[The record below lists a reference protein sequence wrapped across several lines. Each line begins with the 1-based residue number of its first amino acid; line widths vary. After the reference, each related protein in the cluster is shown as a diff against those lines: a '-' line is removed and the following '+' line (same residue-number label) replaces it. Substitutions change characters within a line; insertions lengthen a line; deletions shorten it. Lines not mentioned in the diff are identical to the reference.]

1 MCDELSKRFPPEDV
15 KKRVIAA
22 VLALYRHDREL
33 LDIGANERSITHKL
47 AEHLQRE
54 FPYWHV
60 DCEYNRRGHDTKRL
74 NTNSQ
79 CRHNDLEAKTVIP
92 DIIVHR
98 RGTKQ
103 NLIVI
108 EVKKAG
114 GQEETEDIEKL
125 ERFTRPEGC
134 YRYRYGLF
142 LSLDSNG
149 ADKLELYQAGKCAE
163 AWTDELCNALKV
175 FGYGG

>member
-1 MCDELSKRFPPEDV
+1 MCDELSKRYPLEDV

-22 VLALYRHDREL
+22 ICALYRHDREL
-33 LDIGANERSITHKL
+33 LDIDANERSITHKL

-54 FPYWHV
+54 FPCWHV
-60 DCEYNRRGHDTKRL
+60 DCEYNRRGLDSKRL
-74 NTNSQ
+74 NTNWQ
-79 CRHNDLEAKTVIP
+79 CRPDDTEAERVFP

-98 RGTKQ
+98 RGTHE

-114 GQEETEDIEKL
+114 GQEETHDITKL
-125 ERFTRPEGC
+125 KAFTGPC
-134 YRYRYGLF
+134 YQYQYGLF
-142 LSLDSNG
+142 LSLGSNG
-149 ADKLELYQAGKCAE
+149 ACEVELYQDATQHKN
-163 AWTDELCNALKV
+163 WTDELRNALKA